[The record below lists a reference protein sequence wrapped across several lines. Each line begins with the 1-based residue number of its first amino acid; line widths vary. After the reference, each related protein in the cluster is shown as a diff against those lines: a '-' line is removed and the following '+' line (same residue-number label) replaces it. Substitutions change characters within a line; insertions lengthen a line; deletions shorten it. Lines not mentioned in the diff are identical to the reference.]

1 MTQKPMSMFV
11 LRGLV
16 RRCLAVLFT
25 ALLGGLVLSAPAAA
39 QQGGRDVVGVTLG
52 MTPDEAEAV
61 LKARNADY
69 KFVKVYWRGADGKAS
84 NAVGKLGAALP
95 AKPSDQVNTARG
107 YTRPEAVMVYFTA
120 TEGRV
125 YAVYRQVFNKQVGV
139 SASELEAQLAKKYGA
154 GELSEGSYRFYQR
167 MLDAKGQPN
176 VQCSHR
182 GFEWERAP
190 GGQSRGCGLS
200 VEARFSDKMG
210 PDTYMT
216 FETWMMDHQAAE
228 RDSLA
233 LQARQNAA
241 AAETASKVKEAAR
254 ANKPGL

>member
-1 MTQKPMSMFV
+1 MTRTPMSMFF

-25 ALLGGLVLSAPAAA
+25 ALLGVVVLSTPAAT
-39 QQGGRDVVGVTLG
+39 QQGGLDVVWVTLG

-61 LKARNADY
+61 LKARNPDY

-84 NAVGKLGAALP
+84 NAIGKLGAALP
-95 AKPSDQVNTARG
+95 AKPTDRVSIARG
-107 YTRPEAVMVYFTA
+107 YWRPEAVMVYFTA

-139 SASELEAQLAKKYGA
+139 SASELEAQLTKKYGA
-154 GELSEGSYRFYQR
+154 GELSQGSYRLYRR

-176 VQCSHR
+176 AQCGHR
-182 GFEWERAP
+182 GFEWESAP

-200 VEARFSDKMG
+200 FEARFSEPMG
-210 PDTYMT
+210 PDMYTT
-216 FETWMMDHQAAE
+216 FETWMMDHQEAE

-233 LQARQNAA
+233 LQARQQAL
-241 AAETASKVKEAAR
+241 AAETASKVQEAAR

>member
-1 MTQKPMSMFV
+1 MTHTPLSMFF

-61 LKARNADY
+61 LKARNPDY
-69 KFVKVYWRGADGKAS
+69 KFVKVFWRGADGKAS
-84 NAVGKLGAALP
+84 NAIGKLGAALP
-95 AKPSDQVNTARG
+95 DGPTDRINTSRR
-107 YTRPEAVMVYFTA
+107 YSRPEAVMVYFSA

-139 SASELEAQLAKKYGA
+139 SASELEAQLTKKYGS
-154 GELSEGSYRFYQR
+154 GELSQGSYRFYRR

-176 VQCSHR
+176 AQCSHR
-182 GFEWERAP
+182 GFEWESAP

-200 VEARFSDKMG
+200 VEARFSEPMG
-210 PDTYMT
+210 PDTYKT
-216 FETWMMDHQAAE
+216 FETWMMDHHAAE

-233 LQARQNAA
+233 LQARQQAA
-241 AAETASKVKEAAR
+241 AAEAASKMQGAAR
-254 ANKPGL
+254 ANQPGL